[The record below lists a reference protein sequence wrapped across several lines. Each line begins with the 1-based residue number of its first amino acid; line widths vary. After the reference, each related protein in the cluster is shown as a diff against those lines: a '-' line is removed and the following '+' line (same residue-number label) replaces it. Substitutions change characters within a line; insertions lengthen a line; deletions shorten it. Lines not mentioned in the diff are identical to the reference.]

1 MQAIGYLNL
10 HDNSQMRVTAV
21 ILCLINHYR
30 GRGFCVV
37 VRVEFIGDV
46 FRMAIRGLYGY
57 LLWAIRN

>member
-30 GRGFCVV
+30 GRGLLCGGKG
-37 VRVEFIGDV
+37 EFIGDV